1 LALDVF
7 GLAGMAAS
15 FGAHWIF
22 SFISCVLEIFRQKKY
37 VPTENKGI
45 FLCVSK
51 FSVGYAYTDS
61 KFSFF
66 LSGR

>member
-1 LALDVF
+1 LDF
-7 GLAGMAAS
+7 LL
-15 FGAHWIF
+15 
-22 SFISCVLEIFRQKKY
+22 ISCVLEIFRQEKY

-61 KFSFF
+61 KFFVF
-66 LSGR
+66 LSGG